1 MTGDSGSFSRA
12 RRRTGANPNR
22 TSAPRK
28 TNTQAA
34 ALPPAAHRP
43 PKNQH
48 QNDLST
54 TPHVPPPFCKSVA
67 HLRPTQ
73 LANP

>member
-28 TNTQAA
+28 
-34 ALPPAAHRP
+34 
-43 PKNQH
+43 NQH
-48 QNDLST
+48 PSRGST
-54 TPHVPPPFCKSVA
+54 TRHGTPP
-67 HLRPTQ
+67 
-73 LANP
+73 LAFLNNQQPSAGFAGFQKFLYQEAA